1 MGLGQASK
9 GQDDRLTF
17 VASVLGNSRVLY
29 SEPMSSHTSFKIG
42 GPCDLLVMPHDPS
55 DAVKAWV
62 ACREQSVSCR
72 VIGNGTNLLVRD
84 GGFRGCLIKMA
95 PGASGIESLDGSS
108 LRVASGTLLPSLVQ
122 FALSQGLS
130 GLEWA
135 TGIPGSVGG
144 AVAMNAGAYGGDFAS
159 LVRRVQVGMPDGQIV
174 WMNAEEIGFAYRHS
188 LFTDRDDLLIL
199 GAEISLTPG
208 DRDAI
213 RDAMV
218 KRAKEREA
226 KQPLDMPSAGS
237 AFRRPPGRYVGA
249 MIEEL
254 GLKGIRIGGA
264 QVSPKHAG
272 FIVNAGNAT
281 SKDVENLLNLVK
293 AKVKE
298 HFDVELEP
306 EIVILGE
313 DVPAADQDK

>member
-1 MGLGQASK
+1 MGLGQASE
-9 GQDDRLTF
+9 GQHAKLTF
-17 VASVLGNSRVLY
+17 VASVLGSSRVLY
-29 SEPMSSHTSFKIG
+29 SEPMSRHTSFRIG
-42 GPCDLLVMPHDPS
+42 GPCDLLVMPDDPL
-55 DAVKAWV
+55 DAVKAYA
-62 ACREQSVSCR
+62 ACREQSIPCR

-95 PGASGIESLDGSS
+95 PGASGIESIDDSS

-159 LVRRVQVGMPDGQIV
+159 LVRRVQVGMPDGKIA
-174 WMNAEEIGFAYRHS
+174 WMDSHEIGFGYRHS
-188 LFTDRDDLLIL
+188 IFTERDDLLVL
-199 GAEISLTPG
+199 GADIRLTPG
-208 DRDAI
+208 DRNAI
-213 RDAMV
+213 REVMV

-237 AFRRPPGRYVGA
+237 AFRRPQGRYVGA

-254 GLKGIRIGGA
+254 GLKGARIGGA
-264 QVSPKHAG
+264 QVSAKHAG
-272 FIVNAGNAT
+272 FIVNTGNAS
-281 SKDVENLLNLVK
+281 SKDVEDLLNLVK

-298 HFDVELEP
+298 HFDVDLEP
-306 EIVILGE
+306 EIVVLGE
-313 DVPAADQDK
+313 DAPAVPQDE